1 MIVRCLHVLYAMH
14 LIFVLVQCWS
24 KTMVVLGTL
33 WNTSANVYL
42 KLNAII
48 QLQIGNLWQLD
59 LP

>member
-1 MIVRCLHVLYAMH
+1 MTVHYLHVLYVMH
-14 LIFVLVQCWS
+14 LIFVWAQCWS

-42 KLNAII
+42 KLNVII